1 MSFSRPSLSTLRSR
15 IAADVSG
22 RLLDGAPL
30 RSRSVLSVLVYVWAG
45 ACHLMYG
52 ALQWYFSQF
61 WIKTAEKEYLE
72 RKASTWGITR
82 KAGAR
87 AVGTVTFSGSGLV
100 PAGSVLRSDSGLL
113 FTVDADVS
121 VPGIGNVTA
130 SAIGS
135 SGNLE
140 AGETLTLV
148 QAVAGVS
155 GSAVVNS
162 LSGGVDAETDE
173 ELRARLLT
181 ALQAPPMGGSAA
193 DYVTW
198 ALEVPGVTRAW
209 CYPLYLGLG
218 TVGLSFVCDG
228 QEESPLPDEEM
239 VQRVQDYI
247 DARRPVTADF
257 LAFAPQ
263 ALKVDISLKISPNT
277 EAVRNA
283 VKQELADLFVREGT
297 PGVTIPLSHINEAVS
312 ISAGEEDHVLVSP
325 TENIVPENN
334 VMPMLGNVTFAGV
347 D

>member
-22 RLLDGAPL
+22 RLLDGSPL

-87 AVGTVTFSGSGLV
+87 AVGQVTFSGSGIV
-100 PAGSVLRSDSGLL
+100 PAGSVLRNDSGLL
-113 FTVDADVS
+113 FTLDADVS
-121 VPGIGNVTA
+121 VPGTGMVTA
-130 SAIGS
+130 SETGS
-135 SGNLE
+135 ASNLE
-140 AGETLTLV
+140 RGETLTLV

-155 GSAVVNS
+155 GSAVVVS
-162 LSGGVDAETDE
+162 MTGGVDAETDD
-173 ELRARLLT
+173 ELRNRVLT
-181 ALQAPPMGGSAA
+181 ALRNPPMGGSAA

-228 QEESPLPDEEM
+228 QDDSPLPDEEM
-239 VQRVQDYI
+239 VRRVQEYI
-247 DARRPVTADF
+247 EECKPVTADVMV
-257 LAFAPQ
+257 FAPR
-263 ALKVDISLKISPNT
+263 AVPVDIRLRIVPDTSAVR
-277 EAVRNA
+277 EAVKA
-283 VKQELADLFVREGT
+283 ELHDLFTREAE
-297 PGVTIPLSHINEAVS
+297 PGVTLLKSHIDEAVS
-312 ISAGEEDHVLVSP
+312 ITSGEEDHLLLEPAV
-325 TENIVPENN
+325 NIVPASGELP
-334 VMPMLGNVTFAGV
+334 VLRNVTFEE
-347 D
+347 

>member
-22 RLLDGAPL
+22 RLLDGSPL

-87 AVGTVTFSGSGLV
+87 AVGQVTFSGSGIV
-100 PAGSVLRSDSGLL
+100 PAGSVLRNGSGLL

-121 VPGIGNVTA
+121 VPGTGMVTA
-130 SAIGS
+130 SETGS
-135 SGNLE
+135 ASNLE
-140 AGETLTLV
+140 RGETLTLV

-155 GSAVVNS
+155 GSAVVFS
-162 LSGGVDAETDE
+162 MTGGVDAETDD
-173 ELRARLLT
+173 ELRNRVLT
-181 ALQAPPMGGSAA
+181 ALRNPPMGGSAA

-228 QEESPLPDEEM
+228 QDDSPLPDEEM
-239 VQRVQDYI
+239 VRRVQEYI
-247 DARRPVTADF
+247 EERKPVTADVMV
-257 LAFAPQ
+257 FAPR
-263 ALKVDISLKISPNT
+263 AVPVDIRLRIVPDTSAVR
-277 EAVRNA
+277 EAVKA
-283 VKQELADLFVREGT
+283 ELHDLFTREAE
-297 PGVTIPLSHINEAVS
+297 PGITLLKSHIDEAVS
-312 ISAGEEDHVLVSP
+312 ITSGEEDHLLLEPAV
-325 TENIVPENN
+325 NIVPASGELP
-334 VMPMLGNVTFAGV
+334 VLRNVTFGE
-347 D
+347 

>member
-22 RLLDGAPL
+22 RLLDGSPL

-52 ALQWYFSQF
+52 TLQWYFSQF

-87 AVGTVTFSGSGLV
+87 AVGQVTFSGSGIV
-100 PAGSVLRSDSGLL
+100 PAGSVLRNDSGLL

-121 VPGIGNVTA
+121 VPGTGVVTA
-130 SAIGS
+130 SETGS
-135 SGNLE
+135 ASNLE
-140 AGETLTLV
+140 RGETLTLV

-155 GSAVVNS
+155 GSAVVVS
-162 LSGGVDAETDE
+162 MTGGVDAETDD
-173 ELRARLLT
+173 ELRTRVLT
-181 ALQAPPMGGSAA
+181 ALRNPPMGGSAA

-228 QEESPLPDEEM
+228 QDDSPLPDEEM
-239 VQRVQDYI
+239 VRRVQEYI
-247 DARRPVTADF
+247 EERKPVTADVMV
-257 LAFAPQ
+257 FAPR
-263 ALKVDISLKISPNT
+263 AVPVDIRLRIVPDTSAVR
-277 EAVRNA
+277 EAVKA
-283 VKQELADLFVREGT
+283 ELHDLFTREAE
-297 PGVTIPLSHINEAVS
+297 PGVTLLKSHIDEAVS
-312 ISAGEEDHVLVSP
+312 ITSGEEDHLLLEPAV
-325 TENIVPENN
+325 NIVPASGELPVLRN
-334 VMPMLGNVTFAGV
+334 VMFEE
-347 D
+347 

>member
-87 AVGTVTFSGSGLV
+87 AVGQVTFSGSGIV
-100 PAGSVLRSDSGLL
+100 PAGSVLRNDSGLL

-121 VPGIGNVTA
+121 VPGTGVVTA
-130 SAIGS
+130 SETGS
-135 SGNLE
+135 ASNLE
-140 AGETLTLV
+140 RGETLTLV

-155 GSAVVNS
+155 GSAVVVS
-162 LSGGVDAETDE
+162 MTGGVDAETDD
-173 ELRARLLT
+173 ELRNRVLT
-181 ALQAPPMGGSAA
+181 ALRNPPMGGSAA

-228 QEESPLPDEEM
+228 QDDSPLPDEEM
-239 VQRVQDYI
+239 VRRVQEYI
-247 DARRPVTADF
+247 EERKPVTADVMV
-257 LAFAPQ
+257 FAPR
-263 ALKVDISLKISPNT
+263 AVPVDIRLRIVPDTSAVR
-277 EAVRNA
+277 EAVKA
-283 VKQELADLFVREGT
+283 ELHDLFTREAE
-297 PGVTIPLSHINEAVS
+297 PGVTLLKSHIDEAVS
-312 ISAGEEDHVLVSP
+312 ITSGEEDHLLLEPAV
-325 TENIVPENN
+325 NIVPASGELP
-334 VMPMLGNVTFAGV
+334 VLRNVTFEE
-347 D
+347 

>member
-22 RLLDGAPL
+22 RLLDGSPL

-87 AVGTVTFSGSGLV
+87 AVGQVTFSGSGIV
-100 PAGSVLRSDSGLL
+100 PAGSVLRNDSGLL

-121 VPGIGNVTA
+121 VPGTGVVTA
-130 SAIGS
+130 SETGS
-135 SGNLE
+135 ASNLE
-140 AGETLTLV
+140 RGETLTLV
-148 QAVAGVS
+148 QAVAGIS
-155 GSAVVNS
+155 GSAVVVS
-162 LSGGVDAETDE
+162 MTGGVDAETDD
-173 ELRARLLT
+173 ELRNRVLT
-181 ALQAPPMGGSAA
+181 ALRNPPMGGSAA

-218 TVGLSFVCDG
+218 TVGVSFVCDG

-239 VQRVQDYI
+239 VRRVQEYI
-247 DARRPVTADF
+247 EERKPVTADVMV
-257 LAFAPQ
+257 FAPR
-263 ALKVDISLKISPNT
+263 AVPVDIRLRIVPDTSAVR
-277 EAVRNA
+277 EAVKA
-283 VKQELADLFVREGT
+283 ELHDLFTREAE
-297 PGVTIPLSHINEAVS
+297 PGVTLLKSHIDEAVS
-312 ISAGEEDHVLVSP
+312 ITSGEEDHLLLEPAV
-325 TENIVPENN
+325 NIVPASGELP
-334 VMPMLGNVTFAGV
+334 VLRNVTFEE
-347 D
+347 

>member
-22 RLLDGAPL
+22 RLLDGSPL

-87 AVGTVTFSGSGLV
+87 AVGQVTFSGSGIV
-100 PAGSVLRSDSGLL
+100 PAGSVLRNYSGLL

-121 VPGIGNVTA
+121 VPGTGVVTA
-130 SAIGS
+130 SETGS
-135 SGNLE
+135 ASNLE
-140 AGETLTLV
+140 RGETLTLV

-155 GSAVVNS
+155 GSAVVVS
-162 LSGGVDAETDE
+162 MTGGVDAETDD
-173 ELRARLLT
+173 ELRNRVLT
-181 ALQAPPMGGSAA
+181 ALRNPPMGGSAA

-228 QEESPLPDEEM
+228 QDDSPLPDEEM
-239 VQRVQDYI
+239 VRRVQEYI
-247 DARRPVTADF
+247 EERKPVTADVMV
-257 LAFAPQ
+257 FAPR
-263 ALKVDISLKISPNT
+263 AVPVDIRLRIVPDTSAVR
-277 EAVRNA
+277 EAVKA
-283 VKQELADLFVREGT
+283 ELHDLFTREAE
-297 PGVTIPLSHINEAVS
+297 PGVTLLKSHIDEAVS
-312 ISAGEEDHVLVSP
+312 ITSGEEDHLLLEPAV
-325 TENIVPENN
+325 NIVPASGELP
-334 VMPMLGNVTFAGV
+334 VLRNVTFEE
-347 D
+347 

>member
-22 RLLDGAPL
+22 RLLDGSPL

-87 AVGTVTFSGSGLV
+87 AVGQVTFSGSGIV
-100 PAGSVLRSDSGLL
+100 PAGSVLRNGSGLL

-121 VPGIGNVTA
+121 VPGTGMVTA
-130 SAIGS
+130 SETGS
-135 SGNLE
+135 ASNLE
-140 AGETLTLV
+140 RGETLTLV

-155 GSAVVNS
+155 GSAVVFS
-162 LSGGVDAETDE
+162 MTGGVDAETDD
-173 ELRARLLT
+173 ELRNRVLT
-181 ALQAPPMGGSAA
+181 ALRNPPMGGSAA

-228 QEESPLPDEEM
+228 QDDSPLPDEEM
-239 VQRVQDYI
+239 VRRVQEYI
-247 DARRPVTADF
+247 EERKPVTADVMV
-257 LAFAPQ
+257 FAPR
-263 ALKVDISLKISPNT
+263 AVPVDIRLRIVPDTSAVR
-277 EAVRNA
+277 EAVKA
-283 VKQELADLFVREGT
+283 ELHDLFTREAE
-297 PGVTIPLSHINEAVS
+297 PGITLLKSHIDEAVS
-312 ISAGEEDHVLVSP
+312 ITSGEEDHLLLEPAV
-325 TENIVPENN
+325 NIVPASGELP
-334 VMPMLGNVTFAGV
+334 VLRNVTFEE
-347 D
+347 

>member
-87 AVGTVTFSGSGLV
+87 AVGTVSFSGSGLV

-113 FTVDADVS
+113 FTVDADVA
-121 VPGIGNVTA
+121 VPGTGAVTA
-130 SAIGS
+130 SATGRAS
-135 SGNLE
+135 NL
-140 AGETLTLV
+140 APGDDLTLV

-155 GSAVVNS
+155 GMAAVVS
-162 LSGGVDAETDE
+162 MTGGVDMETDE
-173 ELRARLLT
+173 ELRNRVLT
-181 ALQAPPMGGSAA
+181 ALQNPPMGGSEA

-228 QEESPLPDEEM
+228 QAESIIPSEEM
-239 VQRVQDYI
+239 VRRVQDYVEE
-247 DARRPVTADF
+247 RKPVTAD
-257 LAFAPQ
+257 LIVFAPKS
-263 ALKVDISLKISPNT
+263 LVVDISLRIVPNT
-277 EAVRNA
+277 AAVREAVEA
-283 VKQELADLFVREGT
+283 ELRDLFAREAE
-297 PGVTIPLSHINEAVS
+297 PGVTLLKSHIDEAVS
-312 ISAGEEDHVLVSP
+312 ITDGEEDHLLISP
-325 TENIVPENN
+325 TTNIVPADG
-334 VMPMLGNVTFAGV
+334 VLPVLRNVTFEE
-347 D
+347 

>member
-22 RLLDGAPL
+22 RLLDGSPL

-87 AVGTVTFSGSGLV
+87 AVGQVTFSGSGIV
-100 PAGSVLRSDSGLL
+100 PAGSVLRNDSGLL

-121 VPGIGNVTA
+121 VPGTGMVTA
-130 SAIGS
+130 SETGS
-135 SGNLE
+135 ASNLE
-140 AGETLTLV
+140 RGETLTLV

-155 GSAVVNS
+155 GSAVVVS
-162 LSGGVDAETDE
+162 MTGGVDAETDD
-173 ELRARLLT
+173 ELRNRVLT
-181 ALQAPPMGGSAA
+181 ALRNPPMGGSAA

-228 QEESPLPDEEM
+228 QDDSPLPDEEM
-239 VQRVQDYI
+239 VRRVQEYI
-247 DARRPVTADF
+247 EERKPVTADVMV
-257 LAFAPQ
+257 FAPR
-263 ALKVDISLKISPNT
+263 AVPVDIRLRIVPDTSAVR
-277 EAVRNA
+277 EAVKA
-283 VKQELADLFVREGT
+283 ELHDLFTREAE
-297 PGVTIPLSHINEAVS
+297 PGVTLLKSHIDEAVS
-312 ISAGEEDHVLVSP
+312 ITSGEEDHLLLEPAV
-325 TENIVPENN
+325 NIVPASGELP
-334 VMPMLGNVTFAGV
+334 VLRNVTFEE
-347 D
+347 

>member
-113 FTVDADVS
+113 FTVDADVV
-121 VPGIGNVTA
+121 VPGTGSVTA
-130 SAIGS
+130 QAVGGAS
-135 SGNLE
+135 NLE
-140 AGETLTLV
+140 AGDALPLV

-155 GSAVVNS
+155 GTAQVVS
-162 LSGGVDAETDE
+162 MTGGVDAETDE
-173 ELRARLLT
+173 ELRDRVLT
-181 ALQAPPMGGSAA
+181 ALRNPPMGGSEA

-228 QEESPLPDEEM
+228 QAESIIPSEEM
-239 VQRVQDYI
+239 VRRVQDYVEK
-247 DARRPVTADF
+247 RKPVTADIIV
-257 LAFAPQ
+257 FAPKSL
-263 ALKVDISLKISPNT
+263 AVDISLRIVPNT
-277 EAVRNA
+277 AAVREAVEA
-283 VKQELADLFVREGT
+283 ELRDLFAREAE
-297 PGVTIPLSHINEAVS
+297 PGVTLLKSHIDEAIS
-312 ISAGEEDHVLVSP
+312 ITAGEEDHLLISP
-325 TENIVPENN
+325 TTNIVPADGELPVLRN
-334 VMPMLGNVTFAGV
+334 VAFEE
-347 D
+347 

>member
-22 RLLDGAPL
+22 RLLDGSPL

-87 AVGTVTFSGSGLV
+87 AVGQVTFSGSGIV
-100 PAGSVLRSDSGLL
+100 PAGSVLRNDSGLL

-121 VPGIGNVTA
+121 VPGTGMVTA
-130 SAIGS
+130 SETGS
-135 SGNLE
+135 ASNLE
-140 AGETLTLV
+140 RGETLTLV

-155 GSAVVNS
+155 GSAVVVS
-162 LSGGVDAETDE
+162 MTGGVDAETDD
-173 ELRARLLT
+173 ELRNRVLT
-181 ALQAPPMGGSAA
+181 ALRNPPMGGSAA

-228 QEESPLPDEEM
+228 QEDSPLPDEEM
-239 VQRVQDYI
+239 VRRVQEYI
-247 DARRPVTADF
+247 EECKPVTADVMV
-257 LAFAPQ
+257 FAPR
-263 ALKVDISLKISPNT
+263 AVPVDIRLRIVPDTSAVR
-277 EAVRNA
+277 EAVKA
-283 VKQELADLFVREGT
+283 ELHDLFTREAE
-297 PGVTIPLSHINEAVS
+297 PGVTLLKSHIDEAVS
-312 ISAGEEDHVLVSP
+312 ITSGEEDHLLLEPAV
-325 TENIVPENN
+325 NIVPASGELP
-334 VMPMLGNVTFAGV
+334 VLRNVTFEE
-347 D
+347 

>member
-22 RLLDGAPL
+22 RLLDGSPL

-87 AVGTVTFSGSGLV
+87 AVGQVTFSGSGIV
-100 PAGSVLRSDSGLL
+100 PAGSVLRNDSGIL

-121 VPGIGNVTA
+121 VPGTGMVTA
-130 SAIGS
+130 SETGS
-135 SGNLE
+135 ASNLE
-140 AGETLTLV
+140 RGETLTLV

-155 GSAVVNS
+155 GSAVVVS
-162 LSGGVDAETDE
+162 MTGGVDAETDD
-173 ELRARLLT
+173 ELRNRVLT
-181 ALQAPPMGGSAA
+181 ALRNPPMGGSAA

-228 QEESPLPDEEM
+228 QDDSPLPDEEM
-239 VQRVQDYI
+239 VRRVQEYI
-247 DARRPVTADF
+247 EECKPVTADVMV
-257 LAFAPQ
+257 FAPR
-263 ALKVDISLKISPNT
+263 AVPVDIRLRIVPDTSAVR
-277 EAVRNA
+277 EAVKA
-283 VKQELADLFVREGT
+283 ELHDLFTREAE
-297 PGVTIPLSHINEAVS
+297 PGVTLLKSHIDEAVS
-312 ISAGEEDHVLVSP
+312 ITSGEEDHLLLEPAV
-325 TENIVPENN
+325 NIVPASGELP
-334 VMPMLGNVTFAGV
+334 VLRNVTFEE
-347 D
+347 

>member
-22 RLLDGAPL
+22 RLLDGSPL

-87 AVGTVTFSGSGLV
+87 AVGQVTFSGSGIV
-100 PAGSVLRSDSGLL
+100 PAGSVLRNDSGLL

-121 VPGIGNVTA
+121 VPGTGMVTA
-130 SAIGS
+130 SETGS
-135 SGNLE
+135 ASNLE
-140 AGETLTLV
+140 RGETLTLV

-155 GSAVVNS
+155 GSAVVVS
-162 LSGGVDAETDE
+162 MTGGVDAETDD
-173 ELRARLLT
+173 ELRNRVLT
-181 ALQAPPMGGSAA
+181 ALRNPPMGGSAA

-228 QEESPLPDEEM
+228 QDDSPLPDEEM
-239 VQRVQDYI
+239 VRRVQEYI
-247 DARRPVTADF
+247 EECKPVTADVMV
-257 LAFAPQ
+257 FAPR
-263 ALKVDISLKISPNT
+263 AVPVDIRLRIVPDTSAVR
-277 EAVRNA
+277 EAVKA
-283 VKQELADLFVREGT
+283 ELHDLFTREAE
-297 PGVTIPLSHINEAVS
+297 PGVTLLKSHIDEAVS
-312 ISAGEEDHVLVSP
+312 ITSGEEDHLLLEPAV
-325 TENIVPENN
+325 NIVPASGELP
-334 VMPMLGNVTFAGV
+334 VLRNVTFEE
-347 D
+347 

>member
-22 RLLDGAPL
+22 RLLDGSPL

-87 AVGTVTFSGSGLV
+87 AVGQVTFSGSGIV
-100 PAGSVLRSDSGLL
+100 PAGSVLRNDSGLL

-121 VPGIGNVTA
+121 VPGTGVVTA
-130 SAIGS
+130 SETGS
-135 SGNLE
+135 ASNLE
-140 AGETLTLV
+140 RGETLTLV

-155 GSAVVNS
+155 GSAVVVS
-162 LSGGVDAETDE
+162 MTGGVDAETDD
-173 ELRARLLT
+173 ELRNRVLA
-181 ALQAPPMGGSAA
+181 ALRNPPMGGSAA

-228 QEESPLPDEEM
+228 QDDSPLPDEEM
-239 VQRVQDYI
+239 VRRVQEYI
-247 DARRPVTADF
+247 EERKPVTADVMV
-257 LAFAPQ
+257 FAPR
-263 ALKVDISLKISPNT
+263 AVPVDIRLRIVPDTSAVR
-277 EAVRNA
+277 EAVKA
-283 VKQELADLFVREGT
+283 ELHDLFTREAE
-297 PGVTIPLSHINEAVS
+297 PGVTLLKSHIDEAVS
-312 ISAGEEDHVLVSP
+312 ITSGEEDHLLLEPAV
-325 TENIVPENN
+325 NIVPASGELP
-334 VMPMLGNVTFAGV
+334 VLRNVTFEE
-347 D
+347 